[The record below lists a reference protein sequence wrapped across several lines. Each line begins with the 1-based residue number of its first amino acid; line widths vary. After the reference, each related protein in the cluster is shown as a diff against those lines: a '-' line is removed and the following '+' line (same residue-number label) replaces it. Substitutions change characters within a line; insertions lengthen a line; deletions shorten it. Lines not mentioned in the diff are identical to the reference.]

1 LLVRPSAKTILT
13 AQTPNGDEEGTMQVL
28 RLLPAPVTETTSM
41 TPAEK
46 FRGGKDVFEAENKNW
61 QRAERSELL
70 EKSSDCIRFNSV
82 HALACN
88 VTTVS
93 PAKED
98 SVGSTAMME
107 GCGPNSV
114 IDSG

>member
-1 LLVRPSAKTILT
+1 LLLRPSAKTILT
-13 AQTPNGDEEGTMQVL
+13 AQIPNGDEEGTMQVL
-28 RLLPAPVTETTSM
+28 RLLSVPVTETTST

-46 FRGGKDVFEAENKNW
+46 FRGDVFEAENKNW
-61 QRAERSELL
+61 QRAERSELF
-70 EKSSDCIRFNSV
+70 EESSDCIRFNSV

-98 SVGSTAMME
+98 SVGSTTKIE
-107 GCGPNSV
+107 GCGPSSV